1 MMAPPTLQRRCRDFL
16 HKRTGLFVPKQKNER
31 TVILKAHG
39 QTIILNLG
47 RDGKLQART
56 SSWED
61 PKVFRD
67 GDRLDRP
74 CSTGMGADPY
84 RPRACGAASAVTAA
98 PHYFPD
104 RVKRCCVTLSHY
116 L

>member
-1 MMAPPTLQRRCRDFL
+1 MSVILRQTGRPVARM
-16 HKRTGLFVPKQKNER
+16 KREAISSYILSPSGFFVPKQKNER
-31 TVILKAHG
+31 TVILKADD
-39 QTIILNLG
+39 QTIIFNLG

-67 GDRLDRP
+67 GDRLESALQRDCGSARARGRLQN
-74 CSTGMGADPY
+74 CSGAVF
-84 RPRACGAASAVTAA
+84 GTTET
-98 PHYFPD
+98 
-104 RVKRCCVTLSHY
+104 TLQR

>member
-1 MMAPPTLQRRCRDFL
+1 MSEVRPAEHAAKMIDEKAYVVRF
-16 HKRTGLFVPKQKNER
+16 FVPKQKNER
-31 TVILKAHG
+31 TVILKADD

-67 GDRLDRP
+67 GDRP
-74 CSTGMGADPY
+74 E
-84 RPRACGAASAVTAA
+84 SAGT
-98 PHYFPD
+98 
-104 RVKRCCVTLSHY
+104 
-116 L
+116 